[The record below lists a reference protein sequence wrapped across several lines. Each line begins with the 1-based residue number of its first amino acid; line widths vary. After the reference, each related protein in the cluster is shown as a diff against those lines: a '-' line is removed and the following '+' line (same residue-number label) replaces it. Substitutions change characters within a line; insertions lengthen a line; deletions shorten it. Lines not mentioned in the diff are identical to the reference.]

1 MLRLINLALL
11 LTFSIC
17 YLEWPGHADYMLQLQ
32 IAVFTSNDLVAAFT
46 HPAIITPLI
55 GEILILISFVKPNKK
70 LTLIGMIMLG
80 LIVLLFLAIGIMG
93 VNFKIILF
101 TIPYLLLSTSFL
113 LLRKKL

>member
-1 MLRLINLALL
+1 MLRLFNIGLL

-32 IAVFTSNDLVAAFT
+32 IAVFTSNDLIAAFT

-55 GEILILISFVKPNKK
+55 GELLILISLIRPNKK
-70 LTLIGMIMLG
+70 LTLLGMILLG

-101 TIPYLLLSTSFL
+101 TLPYLLLSISFL
-113 LLRKKL
+113 FLRKRL